1 MITTSANTC
10 PLPRRTDSR
19 SRRLTPEGAFTLM
32 EVMIAM
38 AIFFMAIFA
47 ILSLV
52 STNIRNAKLLQQSQ
66 VDPEMV
72 LGELS
77 LTNKFYEGSESGNFG
92 DIYPD
97 YEWTRQITQVAS
109 NGLFQV
115 DVAVYRRHG
124 GAANES
130 HISVLFYRPD
140 SPQGMSFG
148 GLGSTPTLGNPR

>member
-1 MITTSANTC
+1 MKLSFA
-10 PLPRRTDSR
+10 R
-19 SRRLTPEGAFTLM
+19 SRPLAPAGGRARRAFTLM

-38 AIFFMAIFA
+38 AIFFMAIFS
-47 ILSLV
+47 ILALV
-52 STNIRNAKLLQQSQ
+52 TNNIRNARLLQQSQ

-72 LGELS
+72 LGELT
-77 LTNKFYEGSESGNFG
+77 LTNRFYEGSESGNFG

-124 GAANES
+124 GPANES
-130 HISVLFYRPD
+130 HISTLFYRPD
-140 SPQGMSFG
+140 SPQGAGFG
-148 GLGSTPTLGNPR
+148 SLGAPR